1 MTMHKT
7 WLHASLKK
15 VAVFQLCA
23 TYIHIT
29 SVSCSLFV
37 CIPISTCF
45 IKVDIDIQYF
55 CVSLAAGV
63 YVTACVYLIQQT
75 YIADAC
81 SNIDPISNVIVAPEL

>member
-7 WLHASLKK
+7 WLHISLTK

-23 TYIHIT
+23 AYIHIT
-29 SVSCSLFV
+29 SITGSLFV

-55 CVSLAAGV
+55 CVSLAAGFHC
-63 YVTACVYLIQQT
+63 A
-75 YIADAC
+75 
-81 SNIDPISNVIVAPEL
+81 